1 MTVEIS
7 QQDRLALRRTY
18 LFSGMDEDQLSV
30 ILSMATPITLE
41 SGQGLFQQGD
51 AADHFFWVSE
61 GMVRLYRSS
70 PQGDEKVIELISPG
84 RFFAE
89 AVLFMGGRYPVNAVC
104 QQPSRL
110 IAFDGAGFKAWLGE
124 DANRCFRLL
133 SGMSAKLHKL
143 VNEIDRLTLMKGS
156 DRLMQ
161 YLIDHSEPDGEGN
174 TVVLLE
180 APKQVIASRIGV
192 KPETLSRLLQK
203 LGSMGFLETRGSRVY
218 LKDLDQLPQDG
229 LE

>member
-110 IAFDGAGFKAWLGE
+110 VAFDGAGFKAWLGE